1 MGIPSFARRS
11 SGIIALLTLT
21 VQLWSADLKTA
32 KIIQVRDASF
42 TGAGISADASLGV
55 AATPSAVPA
64 YVQKCL
70 VTVLLDGT
78 EYSAIYSVDKHFKM
92 TDFVEGEQVPARIE
106 GNKLV
111 LRRLD
116 GKDMKA
122 KILPKDDK
130 SRP

>member
-1 MGIPSFARRS
+1 MGISGFARRS
-11 SGIIALLTLT
+11 SCIIGLLTLT
-21 VQLWSADLKTA
+21 VHLWSADLKTA
-32 KIIQVRDASF
+32 KIVQVRDASF

-55 AATPSAVPA
+55 ATTPSEVPA

-130 SRP
+130 PRP